1 MRKEPEI
8 FSSLTPHEVHLAE
21 GSHTALHKTANPMQP
36 QIRRAEVKKDEAE
49 EIITIS
55 DGVSV
60 SKLPETLGLAPDAS
74 SEPPDVLH
82 QATEQ
87 AIETNLATFDK
98 STVAESLGFASEA
111 TSESHDVL
119 HQAVDEAIKT
129 NTAQLGESTLSEPL
143 GFASDATSE
152 SHDVLHQAAE
162 QAIETNT
169 AQLGE
174 STVSEAL
181 ALAQDATSE
190 PNDVLHQ
197 AAEEA
202 RETNITQFGESTVSE
217 PLGLASDATS
227 EPHDVLHQAAEEAKE
242 TNLAPFDESTA
253 SEPPEVLQQAAEEDI
268 DPNLAPPE
276 PFEMLM
282 GESPSLDTEQDTS
295 LAAPQVTEDFQEPDT
310 ESPVEPTLETDIA
323 PLEPVAPVFMEEMN
337 FPARVVKLKVAND
350 KIRSQIEALEK
361 PLFAPIVVSAPAAK
375 AKGKGK
381 GKEETKPSKGH

>member
-1 MRKEPEI
+1 MKKEPEI

-21 GSHTALHKTANPMQP
+21 GSHTAVHKTANPMQP
-36 QIRRAEVKKDEAE
+36 QIRRAEVKTDEAE
-49 EIITIS
+49 EIISIS

-60 SKLPETLGLAPDAS
+60 SKLPEAFGLSPDAT

-82 QATEQ
+82 QAAEQAIERNLENHAESTLSESLGLAPDATSESNDVLHQAAEQ

-119 HQAVDEAIKT
+119 HQA
-129 NTAQLGESTLSEPL
+129 
-143 GFASDATSE
+143 
-152 SHDVLHQAAE
+152 AE
-162 QAIETNT
+162 Q
-169 AQLGE
+169 
-174 STVSEAL
+174 
-181 ALAQDATSE
+181 
-190 PNDVLHQ
+190 
-197 AAEEA
+197 A
-202 RETNITQFGESTVSE
+202 RETNITQLGESTVSE
-217 PLGLASDATS
+217 PLGLAQDATS
-227 EPHDVLHQAAEEAKE
+227 ESHDVLQQAADQARE
-242 TNLAPFDESTA
+242 TNIAPFGESTA

-295 LAAPQVTEDFQEPDT
+295 LAAPPETEDFQEPD
-310 ESPVEPTLETDIA
+310 SVSAVEPTLETEFA

-337 FPARVVKLKVAND
+337 FPARVVKLKMANE
-350 KIRSQIEALEK
+350 KIRTQIEALEK
-361 PLFAPIVVSAPAAK
+361 PLFAPIVESAPAAK
-375 AKGKGK
+375 AKGK